1 MHGKQAYFLTGTDTE
16 VGKTFA
22 ACALLHA
29 ARRQG
34 LSTLG
39 MKPVAAGVDGRGL
52 NQDVEQLI
60 AASSVKAPRNLV
72 NPCHFAAP
80 IAPHIAAADE
90 RRVVDIDNL
99 RTAFDR
105 LATLADFI
113 VVEGVGGFRVP
124 LGESIDTADLVR
136 ALDLP
141 VILVV
146 GLRLGCLNH
155 ALLTAE
161 AIRARGLG
169 LAGWIA
175 NRIDP
180 AMGRWQE
187 NIAALDSR
195 LAAPLLGVLPWS
207 ETPDP
212 RLAGEALKPP

>member
-16 VGKTFA
+16 VGKTFT
-22 ACALLHA
+22 ACALLYA

-34 LSTLG
+34 FSTLG
-39 MKPVAAGVDGRGL
+39 MKPVAAGVDERGL
-52 NQDVEQLI
+52 NEDVEQLI
-60 AASSVKAPRNLV
+60 AASSVKAPRDLV
-72 NPCHFAAP
+72 NPCCFAAP
-80 IAPHIAAADE
+80 IAPHIAATEEE
-90 RRVVDIDNL
+90 RMIDIDRL
-99 RTAFDR
+99 LAAFDQ
-105 LATLADFI
+105 LAPQADFI
-113 VVEGVGGFRVP
+113 IVEGVGGFRVP
-124 LGESIDTADLVR
+124 LDETVDTADL
-136 ALDLP
+136 AQAFDLP

-180 AMGRWQE
+180 TMERWQE
-187 NIAALDSR
+187 NIAALESR

-212 RLAGEALKPP
+212 RLAGEALKLP

>member
-29 ARRQG
+29 ARRMG

-39 MKPVAAGVDGRGL
+39 MKPVAAGIDARG
-52 NQDVEQLI
+52 NNEDVEQLV
-60 AASSVKAPRNLV
+60 AASSVAAPRELV
-72 NPCHFAAP
+72 NPCCFSAP
-80 IAPHIAAADE
+80 VAPHIAAADE
-90 RRVVDIDNL
+90 GRTIDIPSL
-99 RTAFDR
+99 RAAFEQLSG
-105 LATLADFI
+105 LAEFI

-124 LGESIDTADLVR
+124 LDASFDTADLAR
-136 ALDLP
+136 ALGLP

-161 AIRARGLG
+161 AVHARGLP

-180 AMGRWQE
+180 TMKRWQE
-187 NIAALDSR
+187 NIAALESR
-195 LAAPLLGVLPWS
+195 LAAPLLGVLPWQA
-207 ETPDP
+207 TPNP
-212 RLAGEALKPP
+212 ALAADQLKLP

>member
-1 MHGKQAYFLTGTDTE
+1 MHCKQAFFLTGTDTE

-29 ARRQG
+29 AHGQG

-39 MKPVAAGVDGRGL
+39 MKPVAAGVDEHGR
-52 NQDVEQLI
+52 NQDVELLI
-60 AASSVKAPRNLV
+60 AASSVKVPRELV
-72 NPCHFAAP
+72 NPCCFAAP

-90 RRVVDIDNL
+90 RREIAIDSL
-99 RTAFDR
+99 RAAFEH
-105 LATLADFI
+105 LADRAEFI

-124 LGESIDTADLVR
+124 LGETVDSADLAQ

-180 AMGRWQE
+180 AMERWQG
-187 NIAALDSR
+187 NVAALEFR
-195 LAAPLLGVLPWS
+195 LAAPLLGVLPWLAG
-207 ETPDP
+207 PDP
-212 RLAGEALKPP
+212 SRAAELLKLP